1 MDYTIRMVPMRD
13 VAVIGAGPAGSAAAL
28 LLARGGWRVR
38 LFEQHRFPRDKVCG
52 ECISALGIEALRR
65 LGIADE
71 IMRLG
76 AVVLNVVAVHTAAG
90 RSAHLRLP
98 RPMWGIS
105 RRALDAFLLSVARQ
119 AGVAVCQPMR
129 CEAIEPVS
137 PIAMRVRDLSSNVAE
152 SCRADFVVVA
162 DGKGSLVRNRPSLTG
177 DFGIKAHFERVD
189 GPRETIELFGC
200 DGAYGGLAAI
210 EGDQWNAAF
219 IVPGNVLRRFKGK
232 VELVFARIANEN
244 PVLRRRM
251 AGAKRTTDWLA
262 SPLPRY
268 PVRDRWP
275 AGIVPIGNAAAALE
289 PITGEGIGLALCSA
303 EIAAE
308 MLLGPA
314 APNGAGRLSVDAAYR
329 RLWRSRRAAA
339 RAAALVVSRPS
350 VVEALLPLMD
360 RLPFVRQLVLQ
371 AAAK

>member
-1 MDYTIRMVPMRD
+1 MRD

-28 LLARGGWRVR
+28 VLARGGWRVR

-76 AVVLNVVAVHTAAG
+76 AVVLNWVAVHTATG
-90 RSAHLRLP
+90 RSAHFRLP

-105 RRALDAFLLSVARQ
+105 RRALDANLLSAARQ

-129 CEAIEPVS
+129 CETIDPGP
-137 PIAMRVRDLSSNVAE
+137 PIALRVRDLSSNVAE
-152 SCRADFVVVA
+152 ICRADIVVVA

-189 GPRETIELFGC
+189 GPRDTIELFGC

-210 EGDQWNAAF
+210 EGDQWNVAF
-219 IVPGNVLRRFKGK
+219 SVPQGLLRRFKGK
-232 VELVFARIANEN
+232 IESVFTGIANEN
-244 PVLRRRM
+244 SVLRRRM

-268 PVRDRWP
+268 PVGDRWP
-275 AGIVPIGNAAAALE
+275 DGVIPIGNAAAALE
-289 PITGEGIGLALCSA
+289 PITGEGIGLALRSA
-303 EIAAE
+303 ELAAD
-308 MLLGPA
+308 MLLSPA
-314 APNGAGRLSVDAAYR
+314 GSNGADRLLIDAPYR

-339 RAAALVVSRPS
+339 RAAALVVSQPN

-360 RLPFVRQLVLQ
+360 RLPFVRQLVFQ
-371 AAAK
+371 AATK